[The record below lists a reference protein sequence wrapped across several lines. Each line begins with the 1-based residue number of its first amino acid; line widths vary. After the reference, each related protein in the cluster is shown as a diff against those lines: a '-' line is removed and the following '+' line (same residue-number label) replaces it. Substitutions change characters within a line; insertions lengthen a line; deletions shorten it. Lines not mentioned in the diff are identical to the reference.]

1 MMILLVLSLALLP
14 AAVPPASAPGAAPA
28 APPAATPPDPAAE
41 AAELQ
46 ARQREAVERLQ
57 ARFDREPDPRAVQRW
72 TVSESDS
79 APARGLQ
86 LLRDARAR
94 GALPL
99 LRLRGRYDDRSNRK
113 WDGVEQPTA
122 RDHDADWGL
131 DVWLEWDL
139 AELASG
145 SDQLRAQREARA
157 LTELR
162 QAVVSHAT
170 VVFFDRRRVLTEAA
184 LDLDSTAER
193 EAERRLRLQELDAT
207 LDGLTG
213 GRWNEALAT
222 VDAPNQDP
230 AHDPANRPGEDPHP
244 GLRVPVH
251 AADRAADP
259 RGQRV
264 LRDPALHP
272 AAP

>member
-1 MMILLVLSLALLP
+1 MNLSLVLMFGLVA
-14 AAVPPASAPGAAPA
+14 AAP
-28 APPAATPPDPAAE
+28 TEPPDPALLAAE
-41 AAELQ
+41 AS
-46 ARQREAVERLQ
+46 QRAAVHALQ
-57 ARFDREPDPRAVQRW
+57 ARFESEPDARTVHRW
-72 TVSESDS
+72 TVAESESS
-79 APARGLQ
+79 PERGLR

-99 LRLRGRYDDRSNRK
+99 MRVRGRYDDRSNRK

-122 RDHDADWGL
+122 RDHDSDWGL
-131 DVWLEWDL
+131 DLWLEWDL

-145 SDQLRAQREARA
+145 ADTLRAQREARA

-162 QAVVSHAT
+162 QAVLSHAT
-170 VVFFDRRRVLTEAA
+170 VVYFDRRRVLTEAA
-184 LDLDSTAER
+184 LDLESTAQR

-213 GRWNEALAT
+213 GRWSEALAA
-222 VDAPNQDP
+222 VEASIQDR
-230 AHDPANRPGEDPHP
+230 AHDPADRSGEDPHS

-251 AADRAADP
+251 AADRTSDP
-259 RGQRV
+259 RSERV

-272 AAP
+272 ATP